1 MIIDILY
8 YQSLKV
14 VMKMSTPKK
23 QTAIDK
29 LNAKISKNEEERKQL
44 KAQKY
49 ALVQKEKEEARAID
63 TRRKIVIGGLVLK
76 YFPQLEQLHPQRNN
90 AENDIEFSP
99 LANFLS
105 VLASDKEL
113 VARLKAQAQ
122 EKTPH
127 PPK

>member
-1 MIIDILY
+1 M
-8 YQSLKV
+8 
-14 VMKMSTPKK
+14 
-23 QTAIDK
+23 DK
-29 LNAKISKNEEERKQL
+29 LNEKISKKAEELEQL
-44 KAQKY
+44 KRQKR
-49 ALVQKEKEEARAID
+49 AKQMRTQKEARKED

-113 VARLKAQAQ
+113 VAELKAKAQ

-127 PPK
+127 SPK

>member
-1 MIIDILY
+1 M
-8 YQSLKV
+8 
-14 VMKMSTPKK
+14 
-23 QTAIDK
+23 DK
-29 LNAKISKNEEERKQL
+29 LNEKITKKAEELEQL
-44 KAQKY
+44 KRQKRAKQMRAQK
-49 ALVQKEKEEARAID
+49 EARKED

-76 YFPQLEQLHPQRNN
+76 YFPQLEQLNPQRNN

-113 VARLKAQAQ
+113 VSQLKAKVQ